1 MDPNVSMA
9 WSAIG
14 RFDRTALTSAASRLS
29 WWPRFLGENTRRW
42 AIFARRFRAG
52 EWRLSPQR
60 SFCAVFFKRQIAVR
74 TMERLQNHIEEGNVR
89 IAAHYIGIVS
99 RLSVG
104 GRTRSEPRGISPSS
118 ARYGLLRRLTSA
130 AALALVSW
138 YLLVPPREGGAI
150 FNDAP
155 IVEWVRLDSF
165 NSATEC
171 HDNGY
176 RTQELYETDADK
188 ERAAQ
193 MRLWVCISSDDP
205 RWKPK

>member
-1 MDPNVSMA
+1 
-9 WSAIG
+9 
-14 RFDRTALTSAASRLS
+14 
-29 WWPRFLGENTRRW
+29 
-42 AIFARRFRAG
+42 
-52 EWRLSPQR
+52 
-60 SFCAVFFKRQIAVR
+60 
-74 TMERLQNHIEEGNVR
+74 MERLQNHMEEGNVR
-89 IAAHYIGIVS
+89 IVAHDIGTVGRS
-99 RLSVG
+99 AVG
-104 GRTRSEPRGISPSS
+104 GRTRPEPCGISPSS
-118 ARYGLLRRLTSA
+118 ARNGLLRRLTSA

-150 FNDAP
+150 LNNAP
-155 IVEWVRLDSF
+155 IVDWVRLDSF